1 MLRTKDK
8 EIERLAAYNEM
19 RVVGLMSSQKMLETD
34 TRSFLDFFT
43 DIRKKTSEAL
53 ADLEKKKKERND
65 LTLDSRN
72 KNEEIQS
79 VKTTI
84 NKNMEQL
91 QIFDAYMK
99 FLYEVSQDSRKIEF
113 ER

>member
-1 MLRTKDK
+1 MFLVQQMLRTKDK

-43 DIRKKTSEAL
+43 DIKKKTSDAN

-79 VKTTI
+79 IKTTI
-84 NKNMEQL
+84 NKNME
-91 QIFDAYMK
+91 
-99 FLYEVSQDSRKIEF
+99 
-113 ER
+113 